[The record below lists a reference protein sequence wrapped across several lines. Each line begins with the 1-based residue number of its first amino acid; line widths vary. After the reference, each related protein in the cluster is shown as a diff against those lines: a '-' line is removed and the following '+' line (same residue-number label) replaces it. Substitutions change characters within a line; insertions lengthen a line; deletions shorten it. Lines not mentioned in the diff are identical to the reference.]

1 MKAMLWKELR
11 ENFKWAVL
19 AMIGLAVMAVRWSV
33 GRDRLARTARAAEA
47 EPADRPRQRPAK
59 DDR

>member
-1 MKAMLWKELR
+1 VNTAFFIVFGL
-11 ENFKWAVL
+11 FVV

-33 GRDRLARTARAAEA
+33 GRDRLARTAQAAET
-47 EPADRPRQRPAK
+47 EPTPRPTDRPTK

>member
-1 MKAMLWKELR
+1 MNTAFFIVFGL
-11 ENFKWAVL
+11 FVL

>member
-1 MKAMLWKELR
+1 VNTAFFIVFGL
-11 ENFKWAVL
+11 FVL